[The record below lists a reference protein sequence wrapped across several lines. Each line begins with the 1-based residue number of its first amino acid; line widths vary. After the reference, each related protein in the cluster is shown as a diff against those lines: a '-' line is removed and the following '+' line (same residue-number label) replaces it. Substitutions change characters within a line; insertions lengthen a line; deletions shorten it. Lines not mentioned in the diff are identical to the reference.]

1 MRNKNIIDY
10 FIHPTSIIDEKVKI
24 GVKTKIWHF
33 SHISQNVKIG
43 KNCILGQNTFIGN
56 NVVIKNNVK
65 IQNNVSVYE
74 GVELRDNVFCGPSVV
89 FTNVLYPRSIINKKK
104 KYLKTIV
111 DQGSTLGANST
122 ILCGIKIGKFSF
134 IGAGSLVTKN
144 TKPFSLNY
152 GNPCTQKGWVSR
164 SGNKLN
170 LPLSGK
176 GKCFCKVSK
185 KYYFIKN
192 NELVEKDFI

>member
-24 GVKTKIWHF
+24 GVKTKIWHY

-74 GVELRDNVFCGPSVV
+74 GVTLNDYVFCGPSVV
-89 FTNVLYPRSIINKKK
+89 FTNVLNPRSFIDQKKK
-104 KYLKTIV
+104 IY
-111 DQGSTLGANST
+111 
-122 ILCGIKIGKFSF
+122 
-134 IGAGSLVTKN
+134 KN
-144 TKPFSLNY
+144 Y
-152 GNPCTQKGWVSR
+152 CW
-164 SGNKLN
+164 
-170 LPLSGK
+170 
-176 GKCFCKVSK
+176 
-185 KYYFIKN
+185 
-192 NELVEKDFI
+192 